1 MMKMSTEVN
10 ELFKAFSAFQ
20 GQVENATKNAMNPGV
35 KNKYA
40 DLAECINT
48 AKPMLAANGLGVT
61 QMIGSADDGK
71 QTLTT
76 MMTHS
81 SGQWMSDTF
90 VMVEAVLMGGA
101 GKNPVQALGSAITYQ
116 RRYSFAAMIGIAQE
130 DDDGNSNTKARQ
142 PAQPVKQV
150 DPAINEAIN
159 TNNASWVK
167 AQYNPGVIKDNWAS
181 LTPVQID
188 QIHILLN
195 QQ

>member
-1 MMKMSTEVN
+1 MKMSAEVS
-10 ELFKAFSAFQ
+10 ELFKAFSVFQ
-20 GQVENATKNAMNPGV
+20 GQVENATKNAINPGV

-48 AKPMLAANGLGVT
+48 AKPALAANGLGVT
-61 QMIGSADDGK
+61 QMIGSTEGGK

-130 DDDGNSNTKARQ
+130 DDDGNSNTRNAALRK
-142 PAQPVKQV
+142 PAVPT
-150 DPAINEAIN
+150 DPAIDQAIN
-159 TNNASWVK
+159 SNDAAWVK
-167 AQYNPGVIKDNWAS
+167 ANYNPGVIKDNWS
-181 LTPVQID
+181 RLTPVQID

-195 QQ
+195 Q

>member
-1 MMKMSTEVN
+1 MEMSEAKG
-10 ELFKAFSAFQ
+10 ELFAALSKFQ
-20 GQVENATKNAMNPGV
+20 GEVENATKNAINPGV

-48 AKPMLAANGLGVT
+48 CKPVLASNGLGVT
-61 QMIGSADDGK
+61 QLIGSTEDGK

-116 RRYSFAAMIGIAQE
+116 RRYSFAAMVGIAQE
-130 DDDGNSNTKARQ
+130 DDDGNSNTRNAAPRK
-142 PAQPVKQV
+142 PVAPV
-150 DPAINEAIN
+150 DTAIDQAINAN
-159 TNNASWVK
+159 DSAWVK
-167 AQYNPGVIKDNWAS
+167 AQWGAVIKDNWQR
-181 LTPVQID
+181 LTTVQID
-188 QIHILLN
+188 KLNILLN
-195 QQ
+195 Q